1 MAIAINPSAVWFTV
15 LFALCALSAYMPVS
29 VAEMNPSLS
38 VSEAVMKAVKDN
50 PSLAQL
56 GARYDALQEIPSQ
69 VGTLPDPMIG
79 LSAINFPATNFHRR
93 QEPMTQVRLSFL
105 QSIPFPGK
113 LGLKREAAE
122 FDAQAAGFSVA
133 ELRLQIMANVRTVW
147 WQAFYLDRALET
159 VRSNQ
164 KLFSEFVQIAR
175 KKYETGTGLQQDV
188 LLAQLELSKLID
200 QEISAESMRDHQGI
214 ILNVLMDLPEQGEL
228 DLVSEMKRDLDE
240 VRSREYYFER
250 AQTHPILQQKM
261 VQLDAANKRLNSAE
275 KDRLPDFTLGV
286 NYGDRQGDNPNGS
299 SRDDFLSVMLGAK
312 VPIYARRKQ
321 NKAIAQ
327 RRAEV
332 QGAVYASQDV
342 QGQVRGAISRSLTD
356 YAKARKQF
364 ELFESSIL
372 PQSNQTV
379 QSMLSGYRVSQVDF
393 LNLVRAQSTLLN
405 YELQYW
411 RAFVEAKQALARL
424 EAAVGEVNIYE

>member
-1 MAIAINPSAVWFTV
+1 MAIAINPYAAWLAVI
-15 LFALCALSAYMPVS
+15 FALYAYSPVS
-29 VAEMNPSLS
+29 GAKVDSNLS
-38 VSEAVMKAVKDN
+38 VSEAVTKAVRDN

-56 GARYDALQEIPSQ
+56 RARYDALQQIPSQ

-79 LSAINFPATNFHRR
+79 LSAMNFPATNFHRR
-93 QEPMTQVRLSFL
+93 QEPMTQVQLSFM

-113 LGLKREAAE
+113 LRLQREAAE
-122 FDAQAAGFSVA
+122 FDAQAAGLRVE
-133 ELRLQIMANVRTVW
+133 ELRLQIMANVRTIW

-159 VRSNQ
+159 VRSNR
-164 KLFSEFVQIAR
+164 KLFREFTQIAR

-200 QEISAESMRDHQGI
+200 QEISLESMRDHQGI
-214 ILNVLMDLPEQGEL
+214 TLNILMDLPEQGEL
-228 DLVSEMKRDLDE
+228 GLVSEMKRNLEE
-240 VRSREYYFER
+240 VQSREYYFQR
-250 AQTHPILQQKM
+250 AETRPLLKQKM
-261 VQLDAANKRLNSAE
+261 VQLEAANKRLNSAE
-275 KDRLPDFTLGV
+275 KDRLPDFILGV

-299 SRDDFLSVMLGAK
+299 SRDDLLSVMLGVK
-312 VPIYARRKQ
+312 VPIYASRKQ
-321 NKAIAQ
+321 DKAIAQ
-327 RRAEV
+327 RTSEV

-342 QGQVRGAISRSLTD
+342 RGQVRGAISRSLTD
-356 YAKARKQF
+356 YSSARKQF

-411 RAFVEAKQALARL
+411 RAFVDAKQSLARL
-424 EAAVGEVNIYE
+424 EAAVGGVNIYE

>member
-1 MAIAINPSAVWFTV
+1 MAIAINPYAAWLTV
-15 LFALCALSAYMPVS
+15 IFALYAYSPVS
-29 VAEMNPSLS
+29 CAKIDSNLS
-38 VSEAVMKAVKDN
+38 VSEAVMKAVRDN

-56 GARYDALQEIPSQ
+56 RARYDALQQIPSQ

-79 LSAINFPATNFHRR
+79 LSAMNFPATNFHRR
-93 QEPMTQVRLSFL
+93 QEPMTQVQLSFL

-113 LGLKREAAE
+113 LRLEREAAE
-122 FDAQAAGFSVA
+122 FDAQAAGLRVE
-133 ELRLQIMANVRTVW
+133 ELRLQIMANVRTIW

-159 VRSNQ
+159 VRSNR
-164 KLFSEFVQIAR
+164 KLFREFIQIAR

-200 QEISAESMRDHQGI
+200 QEISLESMRDHQGI
-214 ILNVLMDLPEQGEL
+214 ALNILMDLPEQGEL
-228 DLVSEMKRDLDE
+228 GLVSEMKRNLEE
-240 VRSREYYFER
+240 VQSREYYFQR
-250 AQTHPILQQKM
+250 AETRPLLKQKM
-261 VQLDAANKRLNSAE
+261 VQLEAANKRLNSAE
-275 KDRLPDFTLGV
+275 KDRLPDFILGV

-299 SRDDFLSVMLGAK
+299 SRDDLLSVMLGVK
-312 VPIYARRKQ
+312 VPIYASRKQ
-321 NKAIAQ
+321 DKAIAQ
-327 RRAEV
+327 RTAEV
-332 QGAVYASQDV
+332 QSAVYASQDV
-342 QGQVRGAISRSLTD
+342 RGQVRGAILRSLTD
-356 YAKARKQF
+356 YSRARKQF

-411 RAFVEAKQALARL
+411 RAFVEAKQSLARL

>member
-1 MAIAINPSAVWFTV
+1 MAIAKKTHAAWLVL
-15 LFALCALSAYMPVS
+15 LFALCANTSVS
-29 VAEMNPSLS
+29 VAEVIPGLS
-38 VSEAVMKAVKDN
+38 VSEAVNKAVRDN

-56 GARYDALQEIPSQ
+56 RARYEALQEIPSQ

-79 LSAINFPATNFHRR
+79 FGAMNFPATNFHRR
-93 QEPMTQVRLSFL
+93 QEPMTQVQLTFM

-113 LGLKREAAE
+113 LRLKREAAE
-122 FDAQAAGFSVA
+122 FDAQAAGFSVD
-133 ELRLQIMANVRTVW
+133 ELRLQLMANVRSIW

-164 KLFSEFVQIAR
+164 KLFSEFTQIAR

-200 QEISAESMRDHQGI
+200 QEINIESMRDHQGI
-214 ILNVLMDLPEQGEL
+214 ILNVLMDLPEQESL
-228 DLVSEMKRDLDE
+228 ALVSEIERNLDE
-240 VRSREYYFER
+240 VMSREYYFQR
-250 AQTHPILQQKM
+250 AQAGPLLKQKM
-261 VQLDAANKRLNSAE
+261 VQLEAANKRLNSAE

-299 SRDDFLSVMLGAK
+299 SRDDFLSVMLGVK
-312 VPIYARRKQ
+312 VPIYASRKQ
-321 NKAIAQ
+321 DKAIAQ
-327 RRAEV
+327 RTSEV

-342 QGQVRGAISRSLTD
+342 QGQVRGAISKSLSD
-356 YAKARKQF
+356 YSKARKQF
-364 ELFESSIL
+364 ELFQSSIL
-372 PQSNQTV
+372 PLSDQTV

-411 RAFVEAKQALARL
+411 RAFVEAKQSLARL

>member
-1 MAIAINPSAVWFTV
+1 MAIAINPYAAWLTV
-15 LFALCALSAYMPVS
+15 LFALYAYSPVS
-29 VAEMNPSLS
+29 GAKIESNLS
-38 VSEAVMKAVKDN
+38 VSEAVIIAVRDN

-56 GARYDALQEIPSQ
+56 RARYDALQQIPSQ

-79 LSAINFPATNFHRR
+79 LSAMNFPATNFHRR
-93 QEPMTQVRLSFL
+93 QEPMTQVQLSFL

-113 LGLKREAAE
+113 LRLEREAAE
-122 FDAQAAGFSVA
+122 FDAQAAGLRVE
-133 ELRLQIMANVRTVW
+133 ELRLQIMANVRAIW

-159 VRSNQ
+159 VRSNR
-164 KLFSEFVQIAR
+164 KLFREFIQIAR

-188 LLAQLELSKLID
+188 LLAQLELSKLIE
-200 QEISAESMRDHQGI
+200 QEISLESMRDHQGI
-214 ILNVLMDLPEQGEL
+214 TLNILMGLPKQGEL
-228 DLVSEMKRDLDE
+228 GLVSAMKRNLE
-240 VRSREYYFER
+240 ELESRDYYFLR
-250 AQTHPILQQKM
+250 AETRPLLMQKM
-261 VQLDAANKRLNSAE
+261 VQLEAANKRLNVAE
-275 KDRLPDFTLGV
+275 KDRLPDFLLGV

-299 SRDDFLSVMLGAK
+299 SRDDLLSVMLGIK
-312 VPIYARRKQ
+312 VPIYASRKQ
-321 NKAIAQ
+321 DKAIVQ
-327 RRAEV
+327 RTAEV

-342 QGQVRGAISRSLTD
+342 RGQVRGAISRSLTD
-356 YAKARKQF
+356 YSSARKQF

-411 RAFVEAKQALARL
+411 RAFVDAKQSLARL

>member
-1 MAIAINPSAVWFTV
+1 MAIAINPYAAWLTV
-15 LFALCALSAYMPVS
+15 LFALYAYSPVS
-29 VAEMNPSLS
+29 GAKIESNLS
-38 VSEAVMKAVKDN
+38 VSEAVIIAVRDN

-56 GARYDALQEIPSQ
+56 RARYDALQQIPSQ

-79 LSAINFPATNFHRR
+79 LSAMNFPATNFHRR
-93 QEPMTQVRLSFL
+93 QEPMTQVQLSFL

-113 LGLKREAAE
+113 LRLEREAAE
-122 FDAQAAGFSVA
+122 FDAQAAGLRVE
-133 ELRLQIMANVRTVW
+133 ELRLQIMANVRAIW

-159 VRSNQ
+159 VRSNR
-164 KLFSEFVQIAR
+164 KLFREFIQIAR

-188 LLAQLELSKLID
+188 LLAQLELSKLIE
-200 QEISAESMRDHQGI
+200 QEISLESMRDHQGI
-214 ILNVLMDLPEQGEL
+214 TLNILMGLPKQGEL
-228 DLVSEMKRDLDE
+228 GLVSAMKRNLE
-240 VRSREYYFER
+240 ELESRDYYFLR
-250 AQTHPILQQKM
+250 AETRPLLMQKM
-261 VQLDAANKRLNSAE
+261 VQLEAANKRLNVAE
-275 KDRLPDFTLGV
+275 KDRLPDFLLGV

-299 SRDDFLSVMLGAK
+299 SRDDLLSVMLGIK
-312 VPIYARRKQ
+312 VPIYASRKQ
-321 NKAIAQ
+321 DKAIVQ
-327 RRAEV
+327 RTAEV

-342 QGQVRGAISRSLTD
+342 RGQVRGAISRSLTD
-356 YAKARKQF
+356 YSSARKQF

-411 RAFVEAKQALARL
+411 RAFVDAKQSLARL
-424 EAAVGEVNIYE
+424 EAAVGGVNIYE

>member
-1 MAIAINPSAVWFTV
+1 MAMAINPYVAWLTV
-15 LFALCALSAYMPVS
+15 LFALCWYTPVS
-29 VAEMNPSLS
+29 VAGMKTGLS

-50 PSLAQL
+50 PSLAEL
-56 GARYDALQEIPSQ
+56 RARFDALKEVPSQ

-79 LSAINFPATNFHRR
+79 LSAMNFPATNFHRR
-93 QEPMTQVRLSFL
+93 QEPMTQVQLSFM

-113 LGLKREAAE
+113 LRLKREAAE
-122 FDAQAAGFSVA
+122 FDAQAAGFSVE
-133 ELRLQIMANVRTVW
+133 ELRLQIMADVRTIW

-164 KLFSEFVQIAR
+164 KLFGEFIQIAR

-200 QEISAESMRDHQGI
+200 QEISIESMRDHQGI
-214 ILNVLMDLPEQGEL
+214 ILNVLMDLPGQVEL
-228 DLVSEMKRDLDE
+228 TLVSEMKRNLDE
-240 VRSREYYFER
+240 IQSREYYFQR
-250 AQTHPILQQKM
+250 AKTRPLLKQKM
-261 VQLDAANKRLNSAE
+261 VQLEAANKRLNSAE
-275 KDRLPDFTLGV
+275 KNRLPDFTLGV

-299 SRDDFLSVMLGAK
+299 SRDDFLSLMVGVK
-312 VPIYARRKQ
+312 VPIYSSRKQ
-321 NKAIAQ
+321 DKAIAQ
-327 RRAEV
+327 RTSEV

-342 QGQVRGAISRSLTD
+342 LGQVRGAISRSLTD
-356 YAKARKQF
+356 YSKARKQF
-364 ELFESSIL
+364 ALFESSIL

-411 RAFVEAKQALARL
+411 RAFVEAKQSLARL
-424 EAAVGEVNIYE
+424 EAAVGEVTIYE